1 MFGVF
6 GVDGLVLLFLL
17 LVRIK
22 DTLIEGVRVHFKLD
36 HRFVPLTLSIL
47 GSLHSD
53 GNLENNLLIL
63 NLFEMVED
71 DKPGHSGGRVQF

>member
-6 GVDGLVLLFLL
+6 GVDGLVLLSLL

-47 GSLHSD
+47 RSLHGD
-53 GNLENNLLIL
+53 GNLENN
-63 NLFEMVED
+63 
-71 DKPGHSGGRVQF
+71 

>member
-6 GVDGLVLLFLL
+6 GVDGLVLLSLL
-17 LVRIK
+17 LVRIE

-47 GSLHSD
+47 GSLHCD

-63 NLFEMVED
+63 NLFEMVDD